1 MTFSSSFVAVAFRKN
16 FLQMHKWCCIIFA
29 LSGPFFRKVI
39 DAENTEGNILLA
51 DVCAFR
57 HFERVLPAAVQ
68 SANCQF
74 DSREKWY
81 VDASAIGTYRRPNL
95 FVALKHLQSAL
106 CIVWTVVVIDR
117 LHHAR
122 RPFWTQQSHWW
133 TFMKNGEYSTYS
145 YLQLLYYFMELQF
158 MVGQHEFGWPE
169 RSESCVSVRLCLKD
183 TCHLLTLVS
192 FPTEQRANKYYQ
204 TIALLEVHL
213 NQHTKFRFTWI
224 TVSCK
229 QMIWCSADSDM

>member
-1 MTFSSSFVAVAFRKN
+1 MTFSSSFVAVAFRNN

-122 RPFWTQQSHWW
+122 RPFWTQLLPTHIFNS
-133 TFMKNGEYSTYS
+133 STIS
-145 YLQLLYYFMELQF
+145 WNFNLWLANTCLGDLSVQNPVYLFDY
-158 MVGQHEFGWPE
+158 V
-169 RSESCVSVRLCLKD
+169 
-183 TCHLLTLVS
+183 
-192 FPTEQRANKYYQ
+192 
-204 TIALLEVHL
+204 
-213 NQHTKFRFTWI
+213 
-224 TVSCK
+224 
-229 QMIWCSADSDM
+229 